1 MRCSCD
7 ETFPHAVIQVLMT
20 VSNDAP
26 FPRAF
31 LLVVALPRTCE
42 TDLPTT
48 EPRTEPR
55 MEEGE
60 GEEIVNR
67 SGPRS
72 RHPGSGCAGSP
83 EPAGIILRE
92 IPTRD
97 THHPVPFP
105 R

>member
-1 MRCSCD
+1 MRYSC

-31 LLVVALPRTCE
+31 LLAVTADLQDGSSHDGA
-42 TDLPTT
+42 TDGA
-48 EPRTEPR
+48 R
-55 MEEGE
+55 MGEGE

-97 THHPVPFP
+97 THHPVPSP